1 MHEPATR
8 HDMTKWAYIVA
19 GGVKGE
25 WGYVQWPATH
35 PSITSRWVML
45 INTTHIMAR
54 TRPLN
59 KFEQARRE
67 RFLRL
72 VQRQEQKIA
81 LADRP
86 WSVDSSRHIPV
97 SIYSRHQFHD
107 GGKLLQLPIVKIL
120 KLSIITRRKTFL
132 QSRFGNIIQLRW
144 LQKFVWTVWAF
155 NFTTTWLASIL
166 TYTYGNYTNLI
177 CPFRYES
184 N

>member
-1 MHEPATR
+1 
-8 HDMTKWAYIVA
+8 
-19 GGVKGE
+19 
-25 WGYVQWPATH
+25 
-35 PSITSRWVML
+35 ML

-97 SIYSRHQFHD
+97 SIYSRDQFHD
-107 GGKLLQLPIVKIL
+107 GGKLLQL
-120 KLSIITRRKTFL
+120 S
-132 QSRFGNIIQLRW
+132 
-144 LQKFVWTVWAF
+144 
-155 NFTTTWLASIL
+155 
-166 TYTYGNYTNLI
+166 Y
-177 CPFRYES
+177 C
-184 N
+184 